1 MDEAEESSLMPESKI
16 TRDCIWDTLT
26 NWAKATPHWQH
37 IRDSTI
43 DTKDVQTHISSDV
56 RFIDDAKI
64 PAITAPREEE
74 APKAEELSAEKPLTV
89 EMLSGQAVQ
98 IKVPAPYTVAQV
110 KQRLETC
117 LGIPAFLQALISGA
131 EELPDEAVVTGDSVA
146 FLRREPPMIEAEDFL
161 RSIVATSWERRSI
174 FYRWHAFDT
183 YMQFPDSEPELLEW
197 VLSHRKM
204 KNVPLSAASML
215 EALDVW
221 LEDNGKAGAHPEAFK
236 EDVEK
241 VAAFMC
247 HCCYSP
253 SLLVVYNGPFA
264 HEYDLGYVLFVVGR
278 LRSEPQT
285 FVVQSFLLK
294 CRI

>member
-1 MDEAEESSLMPESKI
+1 M
-16 TRDCIWDTLT
+16 
-26 NWAKATPHWQH
+26 Q
-37 IRDSTI
+37 
-43 DTKDVQTHISSDV
+43 
-56 RFIDDAKI
+56 
-64 PAITAPREEE
+64 
-74 APKAEELSAEKPLTV
+74 
-89 EMLSGQAVQ
+89 
-98 IKVPAPYTVAQV
+98 
-110 KQRLETC
+110 
-117 LGIPAFLQALISGA
+117 
-131 EELPDEAVVTGDSVA
+131 LPG
-146 FLRREPPMIEAEDFL
+146 
-161 RSIVATSWERRSI
+161 
-174 FYRWHAFDT
+174 
-183 YMQFPDSEPELLEW
+183 SEPELLEW

-264 HEYDLGYVLFVVGR
+264 RGYDLGYVLFVVGR

-285 FVVQSFLLK
+285 LVVQSFLLK
-294 CRI
+294 LNDHAVDLGQSQPTRGLPPGVQSLYDFIQSGAACLVLKPRESEETSSDDEDDEEAKEEEYDLCLLSHRAYLHWQLGSKDVEYTLVNTHARAPGSVKRTP